1 MNEHSHEEEPCYV
14 ISVAARMVG
23 LHAQSL
29 RHYERVGL
37 VRPSRSQGRVRLYS
51 QADVA
56 RLRQIQ
62 RLIQDLGVNLAGAE
76 VIIRMNERIRLME
89 AEMERLRQELQ
100 GYRDRVLPAVRREAM
115 KAVSSSRRWQFGVS
129 PSLSRGRRRRRTP
142 AVGASFLRPTKTRG
156 NPT

>member
-1 MNEHSHEEEPCYV
+1 MVERRREHDDEPLFV

-89 AEMERLRQELQ
+89 AEMERLRGELQ
-100 GYRDRVLPAVRREAM
+100 GYRDRVLPAVAEGE
-115 KAVSSSRRWQFGVS
+115 Q
-129 PSLSRGRRRRRTP
+129 
-142 AVGASFLRPTKTRG
+142 GAWNKEQGTG
-156 NPT
+156 D